1 MALSVINCQSV
12 TVCVEARPE
21 KPPTRPPRIN
31 YMDVNAAP
39 DGLLVCFLLDCVCFQ
54 CLLEFVRLI
63 SVDYLL
69 ATVNYAIFFLLL
81 R

>member
-1 MALSVINCQSV
+1 
-12 TVCVEARPE
+12 
-21 KPPTRPPRIN
+21 
-31 YMDVNAAP
+31 MDVNAAP
-39 DGLLVCFLLDCVCFQ
+39 DGLLVCLLLDCVCFQ

-69 ATVNYAIFFLLL
+69 ATVNYAIFFPFL